1 MNEQVKSIDVEEVN
15 VLSAV
20 SKKKKHTSIGKR
32 IAAGLGVAAI
42 ACSMALGVSATDG
55 ETSTATTADL
65 QTAMTTSFSTVK
77 DDIINTA
84 AAVLPYG
91 LGIFAITF
99 CIRKGKRIF
108 TSVSR

>member
-1 MNEQVKSIDVEEVN
+1 MNEQVVSMVTEEKG
-15 VLSAV
+15 AV
-20 SKKKKHTSIGKR
+20 IAPKKVKHVSIGKK
-32 IAAGLGVAAI
+32 IAIGLGVAAL
-42 ACSMALGVSATDG
+42 ASCMALSVSATG
-55 ETSTATTADL
+55 EESTATTADL
-65 QTAMTTSFSTVK
+65 NTAMTTSFSTVK
-77 DDIINTA
+77 DDILNTA

>member
-15 VLSAV
+15 ALSAV
-20 SKKKKHTSIGKR
+20 PKKKKHMSIGKK
-32 IAAGLGVAAI
+32 IATGLTVAAL
-42 ACSMALGVSATDG
+42 ASCMALSVSATG
-55 ETSTATTADL
+55 EESTATTADL
-65 QTAMTTSFSTVK
+65 NTAMTTSFSTVK
-77 DDIINTA
+77 DDILNTA

-91 LGIFAITF
+91 LGIFAISF

>member
-1 MNEQVKSIDVEEVN
+1 MNEQVVSIVTEEEN
-15 VLSAV
+15 AV
-20 SKKKKHTSIGKR
+20 VAPKKVKHMSIGKR

-55 ETSTATTADL
+55 ETSTSTTADL

>member
-15 VLSAV
+15 ALSAV
-20 SKKKKHTSIGKR
+20 PKKKKHMSIGKR

-42 ACSMALGVSATDG
+42 ACSMALPVFATDPETSESSATINSVM
-55 ETSTATTADL
+55 TS
-65 QTAMTTSFSTVK
+65 SFSTLK

-84 AAVLPYG
+84 TTVLPYA
-91 LGIFAITF
+91 LGIFGITF
-99 CIRKGKRIF
+99 CVRKGKKIF

>member
-15 VLSAV
+15 ILAAPR
-20 SKKKKHTSIGKR
+20 KTRKHISIGKR

-77 DDIINTA
+77 DDILNTA
-84 AAVLPYG
+84 ATVLPYG
-91 LGIFAITF
+91 LGVFAITF
-99 CIRKGKRIF
+99 CVRKGKRIF

>member
-1 MNEQVKSIDVEEVN
+1 MNEQVVSMVTEEKG
-15 VLSAV
+15 AV
-20 SKKKKHTSIGKR
+20 IAPKKVKHMSIGKK
-32 IAAGLGVAAI
+32 IAVCLGVAALSS
-42 ACSMALGVSATDG
+42 CMALSVSATG
-55 ETSTATTADL
+55 EESTATTADL
-65 QTAMTTSFSTVK
+65 NTAMTTSFSTVK
-77 DDIINTA
+77 DDILNTA

>member
-15 VLSAV
+15 ALSAV
-20 SKKKKHTSIGKR
+20 PKRKKHMSIGKR

-55 ETSTATTADL
+55 ETST
-65 QTAMTTSFSTVK
+65 TSFSTVK

-99 CIRKGKRIF
+99 CVRKGKRIF

>member
-1 MNEQVKSIDVEEVN
+1 MNEQVVSMVTEEEN
-15 VLSAV
+15 AV
-20 SKKKKHTSIGKR
+20 VAPKCKVKHMSIGKK
-32 IAAGLGVAAI
+32 IATGLTVAAL
-42 ACSMALGVSATDG
+42 ASCMALSVSATG
-55 ETSTATTADL
+55 EESTATTADL
-65 QTAMTTSFSTVK
+65 NTAMTTSFSTVK
-77 DDIINTA
+77 DDILNTA

>member
-1 MNEQVKSIDVEEVN
+1 MNEQVVSMVTEEKG
-15 VLSAV
+15 AV
-20 SKKKKHTSIGKR
+20 IAPKKVKHMSIGKK
-32 IAAGLGVAAI
+32 IAVCLGVAALSSCI
-42 ACSMALGVSATDG
+42 ALSVSATV
-55 ETSTATTADL
+55 EESTATTADL
-65 QTAMTTSFSTVK
+65 NTAMTTSFSTVK
-77 DDIINTA
+77 DDILNTA

>member
-15 VLSAV
+15 ALSAV
-20 SKKKKHTSIGKR
+20 PKKKKHMSIGKK
-32 IAAGLGVAAI
+32 IATGLTVAAL
-42 ACSMALGVSATDG
+42 ASCMALSVSATG
-55 ETSTATTADL
+55 EESTATTADL
-65 QTAMTTSFSTVK
+65 NTAMTTSFSTVK
-77 DDIINTA
+77 DDILNTA

-91 LGIFAITF
+91 LGVFAITF